1 MSSSDVV
8 SYRLP
13 CPHYG
18 CSSSDAFHLYSD
30 GHGFCFSCSKPWYP
44 DNYGDDTLTD
54 DDYSMQYMPWRGIT
68 ADSFA
73 KYDVQTKVAHD
84 GTPVSIAFPYGR
96 DRAKVRSISAKSFVW
111 VGTEYPEDTPLFG
124 QSVFNSG
131 SHKYI
136 VVTEG
141 ELDAIS
147 VYQILNGRSASVS
160 VTSAV
165 VAERNCKAARD
176 YLNSFERIYLCFD
189 NDEPGNVAKAKVA
202 RLFDYNKVYDLALT
216 KYKDANEYLSQ
227 EGGEDEFR
235 DVFKNARKFQP
246 EGIVSTL
253 TDIVSILKRERKAS
267 IASYPFTELQRIT
280 GGIRSGERVL
290 LTALEG
296 IGKTEYVRAIEHS
309 ILGSTDLNL
318 GIIHLE
324 EPQERSIRGL
334 IGYELGVPT
343 HLSSSVHSVDELTT
357 RWQGLVKRDERVH
370 FYSHFGSSDPNVIL
384 DRIRFM
390 VAVLGCRIVTLDHIS
405 MVVSGLGDSKEREN
419 LDYISTR
426 LAMMT
431 NELDFALIFVS
442 HVNDEGLTRGSRNIS
457 KIADLWV
464 HITRDHLHDDE
475 LVRNTSTLTVKKNR
489 FTGLTGYAGK
499 LYFNPK
505 TFMLS
510 ETPYEPDVKLP
521 PVNT

>member
-1 MSSSDVV
+1 MSDVV
-8 SYRLP
+8 FYRLP
-13 CPHYG
+13 CPH
-18 CSSSDAFHLYSD
+18 CTSSDAYHTYSD
-30 GHGFCFSCSKPWYP
+30 GHGYCFSCSAYDPP
-44 DNYGDDTLTD
+44 SSYGDDLTD
-54 DDYSMQYMPWRGIT
+54 TYSIQYLPWRGIT
-68 ADSFA
+68 AESFA

-84 GTPVSIAFPYGR
+84 GTPISIAFPYGR
-96 DRAKVRSISAKSFVW
+96 DRAKVRLITSKSFQM
-111 VGTEYPEDTPLFG
+111 VGEEHPDDPPLFG
-124 QSVFNSG
+124 QGVFNPG
-131 SHKYI
+131 SSKYI
-136 VVTEG
+136 IVTEG

-147 VYQILNGRSASVS
+147 VFQILRGHSGALSVRSAS
-160 VTSAV
+160 SA
-165 VAERNCKAARD
+165 ETDCKKARD

-189 NDEPGNVAKAKVA
+189 NDEPGNSAKAKVA
-202 RLFDYNKVYDLALT
+202 RLFDYNKVYDLTLT

-235 DVFKNARKFQP
+235 DIFKNARKFQP

-253 TDIVSILKRERKAS
+253 SEIISILQRDRKAS
-267 IASYPFTELQRIT
+267 IASYPFSELQRVT

-290 LTALEG
+290 FTALEG

-309 ILGSTDLNL
+309 ILRNTDLNL

-334 IGYELGVPT
+334 IGYELGAPT
-343 HLSSSVHSVDELTT
+343 HLSNSVYSVDELTT

-370 FYSHFGSSDPNVIL
+370 FYSHFGSSDPNIIL

-390 VAVLGCRIVTLDHIS
+390 VAVLGCKIITLDHIS

-442 HVNDEGLTRGSRNIS
+442 HVNDEGLTRSSRNIS

-464 HITRDHLHDDE
+464 HITRDHLHEDE
-475 LVRNTSTLTVKKNR
+475 LVRNTSVLTVKKNR

-510 ETPYEPDVKLP
+510 EVPYVPEPVLP
-521 PVNT
+521 PVTTC

>member
-1 MSSSDVV
+1 MSNVI

-13 CPHYG
+13 CPR
-18 CSSSDAFHLYSD
+18 CTSSDGFHLYSD
-30 GHGFCFSCSKPWYP
+30 SHGYCFSCSFYQPP
-44 DNYGDDTLTD
+44 NSYGDDLTD
-54 DDYSMQYMPWRGIT
+54 TYSIQYLPWRGIT
-68 ADSFA
+68 AESFA

-84 GTPVSIAFPYGR
+84 GTPISIAFPYGR
-96 DRAKVRSISAKSFVW
+96 DRAKVRLIASKSFQM
-111 VGTEYPEDTPLFG
+111 VGDEHPDDPPLFG

-131 SHKYI
+131 SYKHI
-136 VVTEG
+136 IITEG

-147 VYQILNGRSASVS
+147 VYQLLNGRCAGVS
-160 VTSAV
+160 VRSSSSA
-165 VAERNCKAARD
+165 ESDCKRARD

-189 NDEPGNVAKAKVA
+189 NDEPGNNAKAKVA

-227 EGGEDEFR
+227 ESGEDEFR
-235 DVFKNARKFQP
+235 DIFKNARKFQP

-253 TDIVSILKRERKAS
+253 SEIISILQRDRKAS
-267 IASYPFTELQRIT
+267 IASYPFSELQRVT

-309 ILGSTDLNL
+309 ILRNTDLNL

-334 IGYELGVPT
+334 IGYELGAPT
-343 HLSSSVHSVDELTT
+343 HLSDSVYSVDELTT
-357 RWQGLVKRDERVH
+357 KWQGLVRRDERVH
-370 FYSHFGSSDPNVIL
+370 FLKHHDTDDLDTIV

-390 VAVLGCRIVTLDHIS
+390 VTTLGVHIVFLDHIS
-405 MVVSGLGDSKEREN
+405 WLVADAGDKATSQLQYLSQKLTKLVDSLGFT
-419 LDYISTR
+419 LFYISHI
-426 LAMMT
+426 
-431 NELDFALIFVS
+431 NDDGKALY
-442 HVNDEGLTRGSRNIS
+442 SRNVA
-457 KIADLWV
+457 KIADLRIDI
-464 HITRDHLHDDE
+464 HRNILAENE
-475 LVRNTSTLTVKKNR
+475 LDRNTSYLTVTKNR
-489 FTGLTGYAGK
+489 HNGITGPAGK

-510 ETPYEPDVKLP
+510 ETPYTPEPRLP
-521 PVNT
+521 PVEA